1 VRIGMKYF
9 LYNSLIRR

>member
-1 VRIGMKYF
+1 MKYF

>member
-1 VRIGMKYF
+1 VRIAMKYF

>member
-1 VRIGMKYF
+1 VRVGMKYF